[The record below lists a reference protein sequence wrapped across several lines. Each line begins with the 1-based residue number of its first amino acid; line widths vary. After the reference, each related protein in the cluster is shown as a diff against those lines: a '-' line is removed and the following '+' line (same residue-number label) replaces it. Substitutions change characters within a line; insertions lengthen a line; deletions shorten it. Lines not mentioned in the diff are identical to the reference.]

1 MERIDAG
8 AVPGRLAVVGLR
20 KGKGSTCCADWA
32 NDWDGGGGIVAE
44 TTAASG
50 GSVLACVSGPPAV
63 GGLLLLDPGRPSRER
78 LSLEGRL
85 KLNVLVVKV

>member
-8 AVPGRLAVVGLR
+8 AVPGRLAVEGLL

-32 NDWDGGGGIVAE
+32 NDWDGGGEIVAE

-50 GSVLACVSGPPAV
+50 GSVRACASEPPAV
-63 GGLLLLDPGRPSRER
+63 SGLVELDPGRPSRER
-78 LSLEGRL
+78 LSLEGIL
-85 KLNVLVVKV
+85 KLNVLVVKA

>member
-8 AVPGRLAVVGLR
+8 AVPGRLAVEGLR
-20 KGKGSTCCADWA
+20 KGRGSTCCDDCGGRG

-50 GSVLACVSGPPAV
+50 GSVRACASGPPAV
-63 GGLLLLDPGRPSRER
+63 SGLLLDPGRPSRE
-78 LSLEGRL
+78 
-85 KLNVLVVKV
+85 